1 MLARAARFLLAL
13 VLTTVACSMLV
24 SVNSAVASSGV
35 KFTVTLT
42 DVNPVTGLEAGDP
55 DATGTA
61 VLRLH
66 PRAGKLC
73 YTIKV
78 RGLAAP
84 SEPAPGV
91 GDAHIHRTSDG
102 SIAVDLATDFD
113 KADGFYIA
121 TGCVSV
127 SDALLREI
135 IADPDAFYINIHNTP
150 YPGGALFG
158 TLT

>member
-1 MLARAARFLLAL
+1 
-13 VLTTVACSMLV
+13 MLV

-35 KFTVTLT
+35 KFTVPLT
-42 DVNPVTGLEAGDP
+42 DVNPVTGSQAGDP

-61 VLRLH
+61 VLRLL
-66 PRAGKLC
+66 PNAGKLC

-78 RGLAAP
+78 RGLDAP
-84 SEPAPGV
+84 TEPAPGV
-91 GDAHIHRTSDG
+91 GEAHIHRTADG
-102 SIAVDLATDFD
+102 SIAVDLATDF
-113 KADGFYIA
+113 KEVDGFYIA

-127 SDALLREI
+127 SDALLQEI
-135 IADPDAFYINIHNTP
+135 IANPDAFYINIHNAS